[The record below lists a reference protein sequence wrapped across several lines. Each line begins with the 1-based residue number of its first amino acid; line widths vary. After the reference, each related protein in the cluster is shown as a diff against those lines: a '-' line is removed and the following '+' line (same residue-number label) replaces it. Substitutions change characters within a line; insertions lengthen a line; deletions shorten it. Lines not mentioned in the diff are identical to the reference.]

1 MDKFIKIEDAEEL
14 MEESYEDGL
23 IDAMDMIADLYLDSC
38 DVVIDMLEE
47 NGLTLSEKLLV
58 VHALELQS
66 KILNTLIKDEFDIK
80 EDEVDCDGNCAECE
94 LSTEE

>member
-1 MDKFIKIEDAEEL
+1 MEKFIKVEEAIEA
-14 MEESYEDGL
+14 MEDSYEEGL
-23 IDAMDMIADLYLDSC
+23 IDALDTIADLYLDSC

-66 KILNTLIKDEFDIK
+66 KILNTLIKDEFDIE

>member
-1 MDKFIKIEDAEEL
+1 
-14 MEESYEDGL
+14 
-23 IDAMDMIADLYLDSC
+23 
-38 DVVIDMLEE
+38 MLEE

-66 KILNTLIKDEFDIK
+66 KILNTLIKDEFDIE